1 MYQALLPCPEQTGW
15 AGKIHTSRFNILER
29 LVPYVMRYNKIM
41 RKKENNYAFI
51 DSQNLNLGIQKLGW
65 RLDYRKF
72 RIYLA
77 EKYGV
82 TKAYMFIGFVA
93 LNQSLYD
100 NLQEAGFILKF
111 KPTIPDSDG
120 KIKGNID
127 ADLVLGAVLE
137 LNEYDRA
144 VIVSSDGDFY
154 SLVQFLYENNKLKIV
169 LSPDIENCSSLLEQT
184 SKEKI
189 WFMNELRDKLEYKR
203 KAPLKDGTLSSAS
216 L

>member
-1 MYQALLPCPEQTGW
+1 
-15 AGKIHTSRFNILER
+15 
-29 LVPYVMRYNKIM
+29 M

-65 RLDYRKF
+65 SLDYRKF
-72 RIYLA
+72 RIYLS

-82 TKAYMFIGFVA
+82 TKAYIFIGFVA

-100 NLQEAGFILKF
+100 NLQEAGFLLKF

-127 ADLVLGAVLE
+127 ADLVLRATLE
-137 LNEYDRA
+137 ESEYDAA
-144 VIVSSDGDFY
+144 VVVSSDGDFY
-154 SLVQFLYENNKLKIV
+154 SLVQHLYETGKLKVV
-169 LSPDIENCSSLLEQT
+169 LSPDMKNCSTLLKRAAQ
-184 SKEKI
+184 EKI
-189 WFMNELRDKLEYKR
+189 WFMNNLRPRLEYKR
-203 KAPLKDGTLSSAS
+203 KAPRGDGTPRSAS